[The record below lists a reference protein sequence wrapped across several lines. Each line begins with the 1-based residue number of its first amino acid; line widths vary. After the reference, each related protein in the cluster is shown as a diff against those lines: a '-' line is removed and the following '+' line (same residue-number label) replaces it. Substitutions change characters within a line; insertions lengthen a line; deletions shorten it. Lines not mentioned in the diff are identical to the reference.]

1 MFLDFV
7 EGPLWYVAVTVFLV
21 GVVLRLIDIFRQRS
35 RAEYAPSRDGG
46 FVGGLRTVVTRSWP
60 APGFGKGAVYHI
72 FAGYMFHIG
81 LFILVLFAAPHVV
94 FIEERILGFAWEPAS
109 YWVFIVSA
117 EFAFAGLTLV
127 WLRRV
132 LHPVQKKIST
142 FDDHAAA
149 IITFL
154 VMLTGCMALG
164 ESHDGL
170 RALHMLCV
178 DIFLI
183 YFPFSRLMH
192 AFTFAISRA
201 KTGATMARKGVAA

>member
-1 MFLDFV
+1 MWYFAAAVFV
-7 EGPLWYVAVTVFLV
+7 V
-21 GVVLRLIDIFRQRS
+21 GVVLRLVDIFRQRS
-35 RAEYAPSRDGG
+35 RDELAPARSEP
-46 FVGGLRTVVTRSWP
+46 FAGGLRTILTRSWP

-72 FAGYMFHIG
+72 FAGYLFHIG
-81 LFILVLFAAPHVV
+81 LFILVLFAAPHVA
-94 FIEERILGFAWEPAS
+94 FIETRILGFAWEPAP

-117 EFAFAGLTLV
+117 QLAFAGLALV

-132 LHPVQKKIST
+132 LHPVQKHIST

-149 IITFL
+149 ILTFL

-178 DIFLI
+178 NIFLI

-192 AFTFAISRA
+192 AFTFAISRG
-201 KTGATMARKGVAA
+201 KTGAAMARKGVAA